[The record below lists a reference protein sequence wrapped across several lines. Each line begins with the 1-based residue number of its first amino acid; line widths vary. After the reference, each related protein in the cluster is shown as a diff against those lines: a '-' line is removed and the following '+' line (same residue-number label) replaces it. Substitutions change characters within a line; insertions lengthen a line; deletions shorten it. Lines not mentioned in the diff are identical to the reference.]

1 VGYKSI
7 WPLPPYPNSWAAPL
21 VGIWLVIG
29 IVILVYIH
37 SRGHGEEF
45 MERAGRAVD
54 ESTPV
59 TTG

>member
-1 VGYKSI
+1 M
-7 WPLPPYPNSWAAPL
+7 LAPL

-59 TTG
+59 TSG